1 MAILM
6 KMWHHNPM
14 CQGDRCAQSAIL
26 RGLVIF
32 AFFCLLITTGTQ
44 ARADIWTVSG
54 VAIDVTAESSTKAK
68 LKAIGEAQVIAFRKL
83 VDRLVPAKSAAPLKA
98 LEADDVGQLLAG
110 LSIEEE
116 RAVPKRYIAKLS
128 IRFLANKTRKLFG
141 RYGVRYAEKQSEP
154 VLVVPVWVTK
164 EGADIWNGGNP
175 WHKAWA
181 ELDLSNALI
190 PILLPLGDI
199 TDSNAL
205 SAKEALAYNQV
216 KLESLRIRYGA
227 SSVLVAGAEPKSDV
241 RVRAVMQGTSP
252 VGRIGFDKEYEDVD
266 LAAAAL
272 FAANRFQL
280 VMQEKWKN
288 ENLVSYTTGQKVQRS
303 NSITMAIPYNRS
315 AEWNV
320 LRSRIQTTAG
330 VGRIDINSL
339 SAREAVVTIAFG
351 GTLDE
356 LRSSFYQ
363 SGFNLAVVGGMWV
376 LQPL

>member
-1 MAILM
+1 
-6 KMWHHNPM
+6 
-14 CQGDRCAQSAIL
+14 
-26 RGLVIF
+26 
-32 AFFCLLITTGTQ
+32 
-44 ARADIWTVSG
+44 
-54 VAIDVTAESSTKAK
+54 
-68 LKAIGEAQVIAFRKL
+68 
-83 VDRLVPAKSAAPLKA
+83 
-98 LEADDVGQLLAG
+98 
-110 LSIEEE
+110 
-116 RAVPKRYIAKLS
+116 
-128 IRFLANKTRKLFG
+128 
-141 RYGVRYAEKQSEP
+141 
-154 VLVVPVWVTK
+154 
-164 EGADIWNGGNP
+164 
-175 WHKAWA
+175 
-181 ELDLSNALI
+181 
-190 PILLPLGDI
+190 
-199 TDSNAL
+199 
-205 SAKEALAYNQV
+205 
-216 KLESLRIRYGA
+216 
-227 SSVLVAGAEPKSDV
+227 
-241 RVRAVMQGTSP
+241 MQGTSP

-266 LAAAAL
+266 LAATAL

-339 SAREAVVTIAFG
+339 SARGAVVTIAFG